1 MDTVTYPDPQV
12 QTILNDS
19 FVCYT
24 VDESRLSSSD
34 RRLLRRSRI
43 SWSPALLFLEPRGG
57 ELRRTFGFRPP
68 GEFLIEL
75 ALALG
80 MHAMLHRELDAAI
93 RHFDRVAHSAPV
105 DELAAEAIFWGAIAR
120 FRASNRN
127 YDILAEGWRPLG
139 DRYAH
144 TSWRSRADVWDA
156 TPTGRRG
163 HSVRDGKR

>member
-12 QTILNDS
+12 QSMLESS

-24 VDESRLSSSD
+24 ADESRLSASD

-43 SWSPALLFLEPRGG
+43 SWSPAFLFLEPRGG
-57 ELRRTFGFRPP
+57 ELRRTIGFRPP
-68 GEFLIEL
+68 DEFLIEL

-80 MHAMLHRELDAAI
+80 MHAMLHRDFDAAI
-93 RHFDRVAHSAPV
+93 KQFDQVVGSATV
-105 DELAAEAIFWGAIAR
+105 DETAAEAVFWGAIAR
-120 FRASNRN
+120 FRTSDRN
-127 YDILAEGWRPLG
+127 YEILEEGWRPLG
-139 DRYAH
+139 DRYRH

-163 HSVRDGKR
+163 H